1 MLTRICRRL
10 FSWQDVLVSLERASK
25 SHSADS
31 EKFHAEC
38 TQLIELNA
46 ISSMSI
52 SSLSHLLDTLST
64 FYLRFN
70 LQSHQLFYS
79 QIRPTITSPSL
90 RKEAAVS
97 YLVDILFSVNALVN
111 STDDLLIRQLLYDI
125 SQKLKRAYSH
135 EISMV
140 MARKLLSVM
149 SDSNYLSYSVV
160 SAIEEMIL
168 TSSLPAGLFT
178 ESEVVSIL
186 SAYSN
191 FGLDF
196 SSIEKLICEDI
207 LPKKF
212 KTFSADGVVMT
223 MFYLA
228 RMKYFRE
235 DLWNDVLY
243 PELAAVNV
251 FSLDE
256 KIALQLYTT
265 FITLEV
271 LAPNQFKSL
280 PFFKAPSYA
289 HIKESAKSRWDAFY
303 DSKPYKSVEFLAPS
317 LASRVKGYGS
327 SSHFEKLNPN
337 LSKTHREL
345 IKHLSHYGC
354 EFTVEYHTPKPF
366 IFEIDIFLH
375 PNIAI
380 EVQGPSHYIKNAFR
394 PIASTSIK
402 NEILK
407 AMGYIVV
414 NVPYYEWD
422 ALEGEHR
429 QGQVK
434 YLIKEIEKAKRR
446 KHEAVA

>member
-25 SHSADS
+25 GHSVDS
-31 EKFHAEC
+31 EMFHAHC
-38 TQLIELNA
+38 TKLIELNA

-52 SSLSHLLDTLST
+52 SSLAHLLETLSIL
-64 FYLRFN
+64 YLKFN

-90 RKEAAVS
+90 RKEAGIS
-97 YLVDILFSVNALVN
+97 YLVDILFSVNNLVN

-125 SQKLKRAYSH
+125 SLKLKRVYSH

-140 MARKLLSVM
+140 MATKLFSVM
-149 SDSNYLSYSVV
+149 AASNYLSYSAV
-160 SAIEEMIL
+160 SAVEEMIL
-168 TSSLPAGLFT
+168 TSSLPTGLFT
-178 ESEVVSIL
+178 ESEVIAIL
-186 SAYSN
+186 DAYSS
-191 FGLDF
+191 FDIDF
-196 SSIEKLICEDI
+196 SSLEKLICEDI

-212 KTFSADGVVMT
+212 KTFTAEGVVMT

-228 RMKYFRE
+228 RMKYYKE

-256 KIALQLYTT
+256 KVALQLYST
-265 FITLEV
+265 FIMLEM
-271 LAPNQFKSL
+271 LAPSQFKSL
-280 PFFKAPSYA
+280 PFFRAPSYA
-289 HIKESAKSRWDAFY
+289 HIKESAESRWNAFY
-303 DSKPYKSVEFLAPS
+303 DSKPYKNVEFLAPS

-337 LSKTHREL
+337 MSKTHREL
-345 IKHLSHYGC
+345 IKHLAHYGC
-354 EFTVEYHTPKPF
+354 EFTAEYHTPKPF
-366 IFEIDIFLH
+366 TYEIDIFLH

-394 PIASTSIK
+394 PIAATSIK
-402 NEILK
+402 NDILK

-434 YLIKEIEKAKRR
+434 HLLKEIEKAKRR
-446 KHEAVA
+446 KTEAVA

>member
-1 MLTRICRRL
+1 M
-10 FSWQDVLVSLERASK
+10 VSLERASK
-25 SHSADS
+25 SPSVDS
-31 EKFHAEC
+31 EKFHEHC

-52 SSLSHLLDTLST
+52 SSLAHLLETLSM
-64 FYLRFN
+64 FYLKFN

-79 QIRPTITSPSL
+79 QIRPAITSSSL
-90 RKEAAVS
+90 RKEAAAS
-97 YLVDILFSVNALVN
+97 YLVDILYSVNTLVN

-125 SQKLKRAYSH
+125 SQKLKRVYTH

-140 MARKLLSVM
+140 MAKKLLSVM
-149 SDSNYLSYSVV
+149 GDSNYLSYSVV

-168 TSSLPAGLFT
+168 TSSLPTGLFT
-178 ESEVVSIL
+178 ESEVISIL
-186 SAYSN
+186 NAYSSL
-191 FGLDF
+191 GIDL
-196 SSIEKLICEDI
+196 SSLEKLICEDI
-207 LPKKF
+207 IPKKF
-212 KTFSADGVVMT
+212 KSFSADAVVMT

-228 RMKYFRE
+228 RMKYFKE

-256 KIALQLYTT
+256 KIALQLYST
-265 FITLEV
+265 FIMLEI

-280 PFFKAPSYA
+280 PFFRSPSYA

-303 DSKPYKSVEFLAPS
+303 DSKPYKNVEFLAPS

-327 SSHFEKLNPN
+327 SSSFEKLNPN

-345 IKHLSHYGC
+345 IKNLSHYGC

-366 IFEIDIFLH
+366 TFEIDIFLP

-394 PIASTSIK
+394 PITATSIK

-429 QGQVK
+429 QGQVRH
-434 YLIKEIEKAKRR
+434 LLKEIEKVKRT